1 MQMTNHSGQIL
12 PDALDHSHFC
22 EDTQD
27 TLDVEEE
34 SNPKFLELLMAID
47 DYTMT
52 TNMKLLSLKNY
63 HAIWILTR
71 SSITV
76 ETNLKVRWVNFPQ
89 KIPPRVFY

>member
-1 MQMTNHSGQIL
+1 MANHSWQIL
-12 PDALDHSHFC
+12 PDALDRSHFC

-34 SNPKFLELLMAID
+34 SNPKLELLMTID
-47 DYTMT
+47 DYTTT
-52 TNMKLLSLKNY
+52 TNIKLLSLKNY

-76 ETNLKVRWVNFPQ
+76 ETNIKVR
-89 KIPPRVFY
+89 

>member
-34 SNPKFLELLMAID
+34 SNPKFLELLMTID

-52 TNMKLLSLKNY
+52 TNMKYFHLRIIMQFGYLLDPALLWKQ
-63 HAIWILTR
+63 ILT
-71 SSITV
+71 
-76 ETNLKVRWVNFPQ
+76 LDG
-89 KIPPRVFY
+89 